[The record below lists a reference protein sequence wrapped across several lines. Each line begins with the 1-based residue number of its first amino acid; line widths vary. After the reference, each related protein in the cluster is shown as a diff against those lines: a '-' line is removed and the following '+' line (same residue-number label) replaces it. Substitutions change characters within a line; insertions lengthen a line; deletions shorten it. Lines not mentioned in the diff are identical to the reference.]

1 MDGQWLAANQLNNSF
16 ALVKT
21 GYPNVEVSYEN
32 QLAGVT
38 NAQGYLLIPGVSAYY
53 PAKYA
58 INPLD
63 LPPEITAARV
73 EQRLTIR
80 RQSGYTV
87 NFGVQKLRAA
97 LVILHDDQ
105 GQPLPVATQLT
116 RPCQPT
122 EVVCWD
128 GQAWLDNLGDENLIT
143 AQTPDGRR
151 CQARLTLP
159 GGVVYA
165 LKTYG
170 PVRCPLNEPA
180 SGAPHD

>member
-1 MDGQWLAANQLNNSF
+1 M
-16 ALVKT
+16 
-21 GYPNVEVSYEN
+21 EVSYEN
-32 QLAGVT
+32 QPAGVT
-38 NAQGYLLIPGVSAYY
+38 NAQGYLLVPGVSAYY

-58 INPLD
+58 INTLD
-63 LPPEITAARV
+63 LPPEITASRV
-73 EQRLTIR
+73 EQCLTIR
-80 RQSGYTV
+80 RQSGYNV

-97 LVILHDDQ
+97 LVILHYCQ
-105 GQPLPVATQLT
+105 G
-116 RPCQPT
+116 QPT
-122 EVVCWD
+122 EVVSWD
-128 GQAWLDNLGDENLIT
+128 GQAWLDNLSDENLIT
-143 AQTPDGRR
+143 VQTPDGWC